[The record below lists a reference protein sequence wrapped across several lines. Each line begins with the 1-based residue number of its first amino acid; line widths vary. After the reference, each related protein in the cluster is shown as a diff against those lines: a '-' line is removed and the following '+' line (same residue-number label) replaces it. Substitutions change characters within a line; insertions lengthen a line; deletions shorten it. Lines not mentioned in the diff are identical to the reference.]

1 MGGRFETEILQR
13 ADKYV
18 VSLGGGGG
26 GLRGTGASVQPA
38 NHGPCFVCCLIDLIR
53 FTGFGSTQCVRAI
66 ERHLMIPSLS
76 RALPIDLENIGV
88 PQEWLFPSLFL

>member
-1 MGGRFETEILQR
+1 VLVCVVFEETFLEMGGKFETEILQR

-38 NHGPCFVCCLIDLIR
+38 NHGPCFVCCQIDLIR
-53 FTGFGSTQCVRAI
+53 FTGFGSKQSVCVR
-66 ERHLMIPSLS
+66 LNVTS
-76 RALPIDLENIGV
+76 
-88 PQEWLFPSLFL
+88 